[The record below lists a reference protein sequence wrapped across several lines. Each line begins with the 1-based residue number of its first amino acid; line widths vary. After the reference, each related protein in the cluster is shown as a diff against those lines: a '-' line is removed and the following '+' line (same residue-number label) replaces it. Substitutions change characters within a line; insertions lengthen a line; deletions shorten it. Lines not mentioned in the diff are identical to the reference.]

1 MNDIRKDEG
10 RLERQQTLRKDEN
23 LQSETKRES
32 GKQGGAVEA
41 CWAHNPK
48 VDRSRLSP
56 AILARVAKWIRRP
69 ASNRKIVG
77 SIPIVGN
84 ISFGSAIF

>member
-1 MNDIRKDEG
+1 MTFGKTKDG
-10 RLERQQTLRKDEN
+10 WKDNRRFGKTKISN
-23 LQSETKRES
+23 LIQRES

-69 ASNRKIVG
+69 ASKR
-77 SIPIVGN
+77 
-84 ISFGSAIF
+84 